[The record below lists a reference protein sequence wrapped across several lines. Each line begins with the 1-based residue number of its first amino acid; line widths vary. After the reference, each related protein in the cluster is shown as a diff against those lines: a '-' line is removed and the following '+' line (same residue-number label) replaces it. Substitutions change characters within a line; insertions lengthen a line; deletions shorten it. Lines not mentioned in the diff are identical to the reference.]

1 LDRTPSEADGK
12 QPLSGKSAEEAYAG
26 RSPFR
31 RKAPEP
37 LLQRTVP
44 ITGDIPTYRPRRGR
58 RDVVAG
64 LTVAALAIPSAMAYG
79 EIAGISPANG
89 LYALLLPAVLYA
101 VLGSSKQLIIGPEG
115 SIAALV
121 GAAVLPL
128 AAAQSAEAAEL
139 AAMLGLLV
147 GACFLLGW
155 ALRIGWIADYFSRPV
170 LIGYIHGV
178 VIVLICGQL
187 GKLLGLDIDASDP
200 IPQVIEVLQELG
212 EVSTQTLA
220 VSAVALA
227 LLLPMRYI
235 APRFPTPLFVVAG
248 GMLFSYL
255 LDFGDTSI
263 ALVGEIPA
271 GLPDPSVPR
280 PPLGD
285 VAQLLPAAVG
295 IFLVSFADGILT
307 ARSFAGARG
316 QNVRARQEMF
326 AFSAANVAAGFTQA
340 FPIGASGSRTAVN
353 DSMGA
358 RTQFAAIAAAAV
370 VAIILLF
377 FTEPIS
383 YLPKAVLGAV
393 IVSTALGLVDR
404 EAWRGLWTVNR
415 VEVAIAAIT
424 LTGVVLV
431 GVLEALILAVA
442 VTILDAVLRS
452 ARPHDAVL
460 GWVERL
466 GRYADVSFHPSARIT
481 PGVVVYRLDDRLFFA
496 NARYMKGRVREAIN
510 ASPPPV
516 DSVVFDAESMTHVD
530 ATGLEAVRELAVG
543 LRREEIRLVF
553 ARLKEGIRAQLIDA
567 GLADTIGANNFFPT
581 VRSAVEACAGSAS
594 EQLDP
599 AADTKGV
606 ADA

>member
-1 LDRTPSEADGK
+1 
-12 QPLSGKSAEEAYAG
+12 
-26 RSPFR
+26 
-31 RKAPEP
+31 
-37 LLQRTVP
+37 
-44 ITGDIPTYRPRRGR
+44 
-58 RDVVAG
+58 
-64 LTVAALAIPSAMAYG
+64 MAYG
-79 EIAGISPANG
+79 EIAGLSPANG

-121 GAAVLPL
+121 GASVLPL

-155 ALRIGWIADYFSRPV
+155 ALQIGWIADYFSRPV

-178 VIVLICGQL
+178 VIVLIVGQL
-187 GKLLGLDIDASDP
+187 GKLLGLSIDASDP
-200 IPQVIEVLQELG
+200 IPQVIEVLQDIDN
-212 EVSTQTLA
+212 VSTQTLA
-220 VSAVALA
+220 VSVAA
-227 LLLPMRYI
+227 LSVLLPMRFI

-248 GMLFSYL
+248 GMLLSYL

-271 GLPDPSVPR
+271 GLPDPSVPT

-285 VAQLLPAAVG
+285 IAQLLPAAVG

-316 QNVRARQEMF
+316 QSIRARQEML
-326 AFSAANVAAGFTQA
+326 AFSAADVAAGFTQG

-353 DSMGA
+353 DSMGG
-358 RTQFAAIAAAAV
+358 RTQFAGMTAAIV
-370 VAIILLF
+370 VAIILIF

-393 IVSTALGLVDR
+393 IVSAALGLVDR
-404 EAWRGLWTVNR
+404 EAWRGIWTVNR
-415 VEVAIAAIT
+415 VEAAIAGVT
-424 LTGVVLV
+424 LIGVVVV
-431 GVLEALILAVA
+431 GVLEALVLAVA
-442 VTILDAVLRS
+442 LTILDAVLRS

-481 PGVVVYRLDDRLFFA
+481 AGVVVYRLDDRLFFA

-516 DSVVFDAESMTHVD
+516 DSVVFDAEAMTHVD
-530 ATGLEAVRELAVG
+530 ATGLEALRELALG
-543 LRREEIRLVF
+543 LRKEEMRLVF
-553 ARLKEGIRAQLIDA
+553 ARLKEGVRLQLDEA
-567 GLADTIGANNFFPT
+567 GLTETVGANNFYPT
-581 VRSAVEACAGSAS
+581 VRAAVEACAGHGEPEAGPSDGVTS
-594 EQLDP
+594 E
-599 AADTKGV
+599 G
-606 ADA
+606 

>member
-1 LDRTPSEADGK
+1 
-12 QPLSGKSAEEAYAG
+12 
-26 RSPFR
+26 
-31 RKAPEP
+31 
-37 LLQRTVP
+37 
-44 ITGDIPTYRPRRGR
+44 
-58 RDVVAG
+58 
-64 LTVAALAIPSAMAYG
+64 MAYG
-79 EIAGISPANG
+79 EIAGVSPANG

-101 VLGSSKQLIIGPEG
+101 ALGSSRQLVIGPEG

-139 AAMLGLLV
+139 AAMLGLMV
-147 GACFLLGW
+147 GGCFVLGW
-155 ALRIGWIADYFSRPV
+155 VLRIGWIADYFSRPV

-178 VIVLICGQL
+178 VIVLIVGQL
-187 GKLLGLDIDASDP
+187 GKLLGLSIDASDP
-200 IPQVIEVLQELG
+200 IPQLVEVMQEIG
-212 EVSTQTLA
+212 DVSTQTVA

-227 LLLPMRYI
+227 VLLPLRYI
-235 APRFPTPLFVVAG
+235 APRFPTPLVVVVG
-248 GMLFSYL
+248 GIFISYL

-271 GLPDPSVPR
+271 GLPDPDIPT
-280 PPLGD
+280 PPLKD
-285 VAQLLPAAVG
+285 MAQLLPAAVG

-316 QNVRARQEMF
+316 QNVRAGQELL
-326 AFSAANVAAGFTQA
+326 AFSAANAAAGVTQA

-358 RTQFAAIAAAAV
+358 RTQVAGITAAAV
-370 VAIILLF
+370 VAIILIFL
-377 FTEPIS
+377 TEPIS

-393 IVSTALGLVDR
+393 IISAALGLVDR
-404 EAWRGLWTVNR
+404 EAWRSIWAVHR
-415 VEVAIAAIT
+415 VEAAIAGVT
-424 LTGVVLV
+424 LAGVVAV
-431 GVLEALILAVA
+431 GVLEGLTVAVA
-442 VTILDAVLRS
+442 LTILDAVRRS

-516 DSVVFDAESMTHVD
+516 DSVVFDAEAMTHVD
-530 ATGLEAVRELAVG
+530 VTGLEALRELALG
-543 LRREEIRLVF
+543 LRKEEMRLVF
-553 ARLKEGIRAQLIDA
+553 ARLKEGVRLQLDE
-567 GLADTIGANNFFPT
+567 ADLTATVGPDNFYPT
-581 VRSAVEACAGSAS
+581 VRAAVQACTERSEPEDGAS
-594 EQLDP
+594 G
-599 AADTKGV
+599 GV
-606 ADA
+606 TSEG